1 MILDENPN
9 FPQKF
14 VKNLH
19 IQNCNKKKKID
30 LLNSTWLVLRLCQF
44 SS

>member
-1 MILDENPN
+1 MSLDANPN

-19 IQNCNKKKKID
+19 IQNFNKKKKKKKGPI
-30 LLNSTWLVLRLCQF
+30 F
-44 SS
+44 FYFYFF

>member
-1 MILDENPN
+1 MSLDENPN

-19 IQNCNKKKKID
+19 IQNFNKKIKINKGPIF
-30 LLNSTWLVLRLCQF
+30 LFLIFLNST
-44 SS
+44 